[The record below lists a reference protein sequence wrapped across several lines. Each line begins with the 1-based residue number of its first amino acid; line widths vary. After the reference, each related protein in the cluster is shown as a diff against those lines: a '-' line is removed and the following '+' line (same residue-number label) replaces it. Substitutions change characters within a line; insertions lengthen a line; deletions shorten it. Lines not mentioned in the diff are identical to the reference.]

1 MVFGFKFLHMI
12 KLALL
17 YIYRDYPVSCNVLP
31 SLGFSFLKLEERF
44 ANLFHHPDDGSNY
57 FQ

>member
-1 MVFGFKFLHMI
+1 MN

-17 YIYRDYPVSCNVLP
+17 YIYGDYAVSCNVLP
-31 SLGFSFLKLEERF
+31 SLGFSFLKLEERL
-44 ANLFHHPDDGSNY
+44 ANLFHHSDDGSNY